1 MFTPR
6 FWCQARQLRQIALA
20 TLVAAL
26 VVLTHPLM
34 ISQGM
39 AQMIPLPG
47 LPPASEPLPSD
58 VQRDGQLESA
68 GIYLDGEELFRIA
81 SPAVMNR
88 TEVGDQIPVET
99 RAEQIQ
105 ANLRRLLIPPHH
117 ANSLQLNPETMEV
130 VIETVDRYP
139 VLMVDDVGL
148 VDKRVLLTV
157 TDADA
162 DYHGT
167 TREALAAEWAEIL
180 GGGGEEA
187 EEGKLSQAI
196 ALRQPEAFRQGLI
209 TSAKILAA
217 VIIVTALLGGIRVW
231 LKRREQHLSQ
241 RRAAEAALIKAH
253 DAVPGDKPT
262 EQLDSRLQ
270 AGLYQHL
277 SLERRLHGVRLLR
290 WLLFW
295 GIAAAWALGT
305 VYGLRLFPQTRQF
318 ASTLVFAPIM
328 VLVVWFVVGLA
339 DRLINLAVDRFM
351 QKVVK
356 GQPLNSTNL
365 QRIHTLA
372 QVIKGVKMV
381 LIYTAGLLWVLQWL
395 NLVPGSV
402 IAIGTLV
409 ALLLSFA
416 AQNLVKDLVNG
427 FFILLED
434 QFRIGDVV
442 MIGDIDGFVENLNL
456 RITQLRNPAGELIT
470 IPNSSIAHVRNMT
483 RNWSRATV
491 DVEVAY
497 NSDIDLALAVMQ
509 DTADAM
515 ATDPKWQ
522 PLILDTHE
530 FLGVQEISHTG
541 VLIQIWIKTM
551 PLKQWLV
558 AMEFRRRLKFAFDQ
572 NNIQIGTPRQV
583 WLQEGNLPPEQP
595 QPMHTINNQ

>member
-20 TLVAAL
+20 SLVTAL
-26 VVLTHPLM
+26 VVLAHPLM
-34 ISQGM
+34 TSQGM

-47 LPPASEPLPSD
+47 FPPASEPLPAN
-58 VQRDGQLESA
+58 VQRHGQLESA
-68 GIYLDGEELFRIA
+68 GIYLDGEKLFRIA

-105 ANLRRLLIPPHH
+105 ANLRRLLITHPDY

-130 VIETVDRYP
+130 VIETVDGYP

-148 VDKRVLLTV
+148 FDRRVLLTV

-167 TREALAAEWAEIL
+167 TREALAQEWADIL
-180 GGGGEEA
+180 DGEDGEV
-187 EEGKLSQAI
+187 GRLSEAI
-196 ALRQPEAFRQGLI
+196 ALRQPEAFRQGLM
-209 TSAKILAA
+209 TSAKILTA
-217 VIIVTALLGGIRVW
+217 VIIMTALLGGIRVW

-253 DAVPGDKPT
+253 DAAPGDQPT
-262 EQLDSRLQ
+262 EQLESRFQ
-270 AGLYQHL
+270 EGLHQHL
-277 SLERRLHGVRLLR
+277 TLERRLHAVRLLR

-295 GIAAAWALGT
+295 GIATVWALGT
-305 VYGLRLFPQTRQF
+305 AYGLQLFPQTRQF
-318 ASTLVFAPIM
+318 ARTLVVAPVM
-328 VLVVWFVVGLA
+328 VLVVWFVVGLT
-339 DRLINLAVDRFM
+339 DRLINLSVDRFM
-351 QKVVK
+351 QKVVQ

-470 IPNSSIAHVRNMT
+470 IPNSSITHVRNMT
-483 RNWSRATV
+483 RHWSRATV

-509 DTADAM
+509 ETAEAM

-595 QPMHTINNQ
+595 QPMHTINNNK